1 MAGVFDL
8 RPLVTTYVN
17 EPLNLSVEDSERN
30 SPLLLKDKIRNNLL
44 IRVRILNQSKCKN
57 NPNISWVLVYS
68 SNMYAL
74 SVAGLYSILYRSD
87 CRREWFTGVQTPEQ
101 GIRRGKI
108 SLIRKN
114 KKNLGNNDHHN
125 PLGITISFLS

>member
-44 IRVRILNQSKCKN
+44 IRVRILNQSKCRN
-57 NPNISWVLVYS
+57 NPNNKSWFLVYWR
-68 SNMYAL
+68 NMYAL
-74 SVAGLYSILYRSD
+74 LVAGLYSILYRSD

-114 KKNLGNNDHHN
+114 KKINTKIIQSIMIIIIH
-125 PLGITISFLS
+125 

>member
-44 IRVRILNQSKCKN
+44 IRVRISNQLECKN
-57 NPNISWVLVYS
+57 NPNNKSWVLVYS

-108 SLIRKN
+108 SLIRKI
-114 KKNLGNNDHHN
+114 KNLGILQSIMIIIIH
-125 PLGITISFLS
+125 

>member
-44 IRVRILNQSKCKN
+44 IRVRILNQSKC
-57 NPNISWVLVYS
+57 
-68 SNMYAL
+68 
-74 SVAGLYSILYRSD
+74 R
-87 CRREWFTGVQTPEQ
+87 
-101 GIRRGKI
+101 
-108 SLIRKN
+108 N
-114 KKNLGNNDHHN
+114 K
-125 PLGITISFLS
+125 T

>member
-57 NPNISWVLVYS
+57 NPNIIK
-68 SNMYAL
+68 A
-74 SVAGLYSILYRSD
+74 
-87 CRREWFTGVQTPEQ
+87 EF
-101 GIRRGKI
+101 
-108 SLIRKN
+108 
-114 KKNLGNNDHHN
+114 
-125 PLGITISFLS
+125 

>member
-44 IRVRILNQSKCKN
+44 IRVRILNQSKYKN
-57 NPNISWVLVYS
+57 NPN
-68 SNMYAL
+68 
-74 SVAGLYSILYRSD
+74 
-87 CRREWFTGVQTPEQ
+87 
-101 GIRRGKI
+101 
-108 SLIRKN
+108 N
-114 KKNLGNNDHHN
+114 K
-125 PLGITISFLS
+125 S

>member
-44 IRVRILNQSKCKN
+44 IRVRILKQSKCKN
-57 NPNISWVLVYS
+57 NPN
-68 SNMYAL
+68 
-74 SVAGLYSILYRSD
+74 
-87 CRREWFTGVQTPEQ
+87 
-101 GIRRGKI
+101 
-108 SLIRKN
+108 N
-114 KKNLGNNDHHN
+114 K
-125 PLGITISFLS
+125 S

>member
-44 IRVRILNQSKCKN
+44 IRVRILNQSKCRH
-57 NPNISWVLVYS
+57 NPNIK
-68 SNMYAL
+68 
-74 SVAGLYSILYRSD
+74 G
-87 CRREWFTGVQTPEQ
+87 
-101 GIRRGKI
+101 
-108 SLIRKN
+108 
-114 KKNLGNNDHHN
+114 
-125 PLGITISFLS
+125 

>member
-44 IRVRILNQSKCKN
+44 IRVRISNQSKCKN
-57 NPNISWVLVYS
+57 NPN
-68 SNMYAL
+68 
-74 SVAGLYSILYRSD
+74 
-87 CRREWFTGVQTPEQ
+87 
-101 GIRRGKI
+101 
-108 SLIRKN
+108 N
-114 KKNLGNNDHHN
+114 K
-125 PLGITISFLS
+125 S

>member
-44 IRVRILNQSKCKN
+44 IRVGILTNRNVKITRIIK
-57 NPNISWVLVYS
+57 
-68 SNMYAL
+68 
-74 SVAGLYSILYRSD
+74 
-87 CRREWFTGVQTPEQ
+87 T
-101 GIRRGKI
+101 
-108 SLIRKN
+108 
-114 KKNLGNNDHHN
+114 
-125 PLGITISFLS
+125 